1 MKIEYTAPEIDVVTL
16 ANEDV
21 ITTSDWTLPEINW

>member
-16 ANEDV
+16 SSEDV
-21 ITTSDWTLPEINW
+21 ITTSEWTLPEFGW

>member
-16 ANEDV
+16 AKEDV
-21 ITTSDWTLPEINW
+21 ITTSDWTLPEITW